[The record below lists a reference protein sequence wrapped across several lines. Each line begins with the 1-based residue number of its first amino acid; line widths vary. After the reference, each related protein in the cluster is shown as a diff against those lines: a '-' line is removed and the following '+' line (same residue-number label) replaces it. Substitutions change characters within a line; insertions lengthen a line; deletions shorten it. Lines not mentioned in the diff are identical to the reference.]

1 MKLQTGLRLFI
12 VLIAMATG
20 ALAMSA
26 QGLTQ
31 SNPLEY
37 AAIHAGETL
46 LSNQIEKQSKAM
58 TALAAEQGAMTVA
71 NTKMK
76 QWEQKYNSYL
86 KTVSGYA
93 SAIKAATTLYS
104 DGLQTLMALWEVHTA
119 CRINPQGMAASVSMN
134 NLYMETATE
143 FIRTYRAIK
152 NVIAKGGE
160 GNMLNGAERTQM
172 LWNLANNLEL
182 LNRKLRRLS
191 VSITM
196 YSFEDVWNRAT
207 YGKIS
212 KTNKMLAKESS
223 KRMSRAVSNV
233 SKFYRYR
240 QTHKPWG
247 Q

>member
-1 MKLQTGLRLFI
+1 MKLQTGLKPIL
-12 VLIAMATG
+12 VLIAFFVG
-20 ALAMSA
+20 SLQLSA

-37 AAIHAGETL
+37 AAIAAGETSL
-46 LSNQIEKQSKAM
+46 DSQYVKQSRAM
-58 TALAAEQGAMTVA
+58 AALAIEQGAMTKA

-76 QWEQKYNSYL
+76 QWEEKYNSYL

-93 SAIKAATTLYS
+93 SSIKAATTLYA

-119 CRINPQGMAASVSMN
+119 CRINPQGIAASVSMN
-134 NLYMETATE
+134 NLYLETAAE
-143 FIRTYRAIK
+143 FIRTYRAVK
-152 NVIAKGGE
+152 NVIARGGE
-160 GNMLNGAERTQM
+160 SNMLNGAERTQM
-172 LWNLANNLEL
+172 LWNLTNSLDL

-196 YSFEDVWNRAT
+196 YSFEDVWNKAT
-207 YGKIS
+207 CGKIT
-212 KTNKMLAKESS
+212 KTNKMLATESS
-223 KRMSRAVSNV
+223 RRMRRAVSNV
-233 SKFYRYR
+233 AKFYKYR

>member
-1 MKLQTGLRLFI
+1 MRLPTDLRGF
-12 VLIAMATG
+12 
-20 ALAMSA
+20 LAFVAIFAGTSSVSA

-37 AAIHAGETL
+37 AAISSGETL
-46 LSNQIEKQSKAM
+46 LGNQIAKQSKAM
-58 TALAAEQGAMTVA
+58 SALAMEQGAMTVA

-86 KTVSGYA
+86 KTASGYA
-93 SAIKAATTLYS
+93 SAIKAATTLYA

-119 CRINPQGMAASVSMN
+119 CRVNPQGIASSISMN
-134 NLYMETATE
+134 NLYMETAAE
-143 FIRTYRAIK
+143 FVRTYRVMR

-172 LWNLANNLEL
+172 LWNLANSLDL

-191 VSITM
+191 ISITM
-196 YSFEDVWNRAT
+196 YSFGDVWDRAIS
-207 YGKIS
+207 GKINKS
-212 KTNKMLAKESS
+212 NKMLARESA
-223 KRMSRAVSNV
+223 KRMRRAISNV
-233 SKFYRYR
+233 AKFYKYR
-240 QTHKPWG
+240 QTNKPWG

>member
-1 MKLQTGLRLFI
+1 MKLQTDLKGIL
-12 VLIAMATG
+12 ACMAFFVVP
-20 ALAMSA
+20 LSVSS
-26 QGLTQ
+26 QSLTQ

-37 AAIHAGETL
+37 AAIHAGETRL
-46 LSNQIEKQSKAM
+46 DSQIVKQSRAM
-58 TALAAEQGAMTVA
+58 TALAVEQGAMTVA
-71 NTKMK
+71 NTKMRK
-76 QWEQKYNSYL
+76 WEEKYNAYL
-86 KTVSGYA
+86 KNVSGYA
-93 SAIKAATTLYS
+93 SAIKAATTLYA
-104 DGLQTLMALWEVHTA
+104 DGMQTLMALWEVHTA
-119 CRINPQGMAASVSMN
+119 CRINPQGIAASMSMN

-143 FIRTYRAIK
+143 FIRTYKVLK

-172 LWNLANNLEL
+172 LWNLTGSLES

-196 YSFEDVWNRAT
+196 YSFEDVWNKAT

-223 KRMSRAVSNV
+223 NRMRRAISNV
-233 SKFYRYR
+233 AQFYRYR